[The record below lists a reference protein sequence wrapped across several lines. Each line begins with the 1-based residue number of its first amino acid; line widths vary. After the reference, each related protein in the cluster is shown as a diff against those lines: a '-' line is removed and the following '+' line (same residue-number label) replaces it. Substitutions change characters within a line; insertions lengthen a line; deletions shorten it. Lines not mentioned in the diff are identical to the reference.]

1 MKFTLVSGSALLG
14 VAFLANAAFA
24 QLPPDPEGGE
34 QSPPPPPPTDPVAAP
49 PPPPPPPPSG
59 SADVGAPANPKA
71 HGMILPNMLPSR
83 LGATIDFRMDY
94 TQFSEGSGL
103 DITMFGF
110 VLHGQYIAPENY
122 GGYVQIPYYYASFG
136 DDGEGG
142 SDSDNGA
149 GNIEIG
155 GLYRLPQGESQEILL
170 RAGVALDTAG
180 QAGGLFAPFSQLGPR
195 FYDAYATGFGAT
207 WLRGEGS
214 FRHSAGN
221 LRLAASAGF
230 DVPVGQ
236 GDGEDGFTINVD
248 ALGKAA
254 LSAGI
259 EQPGFGAA
267 IGFVFMA
274 AIGSDDSED
283 DTAFG
288 LNATVHVPINPSTA
302 IYGAFGWP
310 SIDDDNEDLDIWAVG
325 AGVRAAVF

>member
-34 QSPPPPPPTDPVAAP
+34 ASPPPPPPTDPNAQP

-59 SADVGAPANPKA
+59 APDVGAPANPKA
-71 HGMILPNMLPSR
+71 HGTILPNMLPTR
-83 LGATIDFRMDY
+83 VGATIDVRMDY

-103 DITMFGF
+103 DITVLGW

-122 GGYVQIPYYYASFG
+122 GGYVSIPYYYASFG
-136 DDGEGG
+136 E
-142 SDSDNGA
+142 DSDNGA
-149 GNIEIG
+149 GNIELG

-170 RAGVALDTAG
+170 RGGVALDTAG
-180 QAGGLFAPFSQLGPR
+180 QAGGLFAPISQLGPR
-195 FYDAYATGFGAT
+195 FYDAYVTGFGAT

-214 FRHSAGN
+214 FRHSSGT
-221 LRLAASAGF
+221 LRLAASAGI

-236 GDGEDGFTINVD
+236 GDGEDGFTVNVD
-248 ALGKAA
+248 ALGKLAV
-254 LSAGI
+254 SAGI

-274 AIGSDDSED
+274 ALGAEDSDDE
-283 DTAFG
+283 TTLG
-288 LNATVHVPINPSTA
+288 LNATVHVPINPTMA
-302 IYGAFGWP
+302 IYGSFGWP
-310 SIDDDNEDLDIWAVG
+310 SIDDENEDLDIFAVG
-325 AGVRAAVF
+325 AGLRAAVF